1 MTLKSNLWYSTKTA
15 QVVVGNFSSTGTN
28 LYLYSGTQPTTGT
41 LVTTGSPG
49 FINLGNYAGQL
60 IATSSNWAF
69 VVDSDGVLV
78 FNPTD
83 YPPVTTVTG
92 AGTISWCA
100 LVGNSISVDGS
111 IIGKVTLGG
120 GDGLI
125 QVANDG
131 AGGGTGLATLVGDN
145 ISVVSFGLKWEI

>member
-1 MTLKSNLWYSTKTA
+1 MTLKSNLFYSNKAA
-15 QVVVGNFSSTGTN
+15 QIIATNFSTTGAD

-49 FINLGNYAGQL
+49 YINLGNYAGQL
-60 IATSSNWAF
+60 IATSSNWSF
-69 VVDSDGVLV
+69 TVDSDGVLV
-78 FNPTD
+78 FNPSD
-83 YPPVTTVTG
+83 YPPVSTVTG

-100 LVGNSISVDGS
+100 LVGNSISTDGS

-120 GDGLI
+120 GDGLV

-131 AGGGTGLATLVGDN
+131 AGGGTGLGALVGDN
-145 ISVVSFGLKWEI
+145 ITVVSFGLKWEI